1 MKVILLKDI
10 AKIGRKYDIK
20 DVSEGYAL
28 NMLIPRG
35 LAQVATPHAVKKVEE
50 MKAKDLT
57 EKKIQGELLMK
68 SLKEIDSLK
77 INLKEKANEKG
88 HLFAGITKERLLE
101 EIFKITRLHIDPESI
116 KLNKPI
122 KETGEHKILVE
133 VLDKQAH
140 FVVSIEAK

>member
-1 MKVILLKDI
+1 MKVILLKDV

-35 LAQVATPHAVKKVEE
+35 LAQVATPQAVKKVEE

-68 SLKEIDSLK
+68 SLKEIDALK

-101 EIFKITRLHIDPESI
+101 EILKITRLHIDPESI

-122 KETGEHKILVE
+122 KETGEHSVLVE
-133 VLDKQAH
+133 VLDKTAH
-140 FVVSIEAK
+140 FVVNIDAK